1 MDTGQ
6 SQRWLCTDGREEV
19 DTGQLKSWRDGGG
32 QRRKA
37 RGGRQK
43 TKKQEKEGRVYV
55 RNSRKERA

>member
-1 MDTGQ
+1 MY
-6 SQRWLCTDGREEV
+6 GRAGRGRHRATEKLERR
-19 DTGQLKSWRDGGG
+19 GGGG